1 MNFTL
6 NDGEMMVVIGHVGS
20 GKSSLLATIM
30 KECQIKSGQLGM
42 HGTVAYVEQEPFIL
56 SDTIKENI
64 TLGKEVDDIVLHEVI
79 RVSQLEPDLALFPKG
94 INTFIG
100 EQGVNISGGQ
110 KARIALAR
118 ALYANADIYLL
129 DDPLSAVDPAVANKI
144 FNDCIQGYLAKKA
157 RILVTHQLHFT
168 AGV

>member
-1 MNFTL
+1 
-6 NDGEMMVVIGHVGS
+6 
-20 GKSSLLATIM
+20 
-30 KECQIKSGQLGM
+30 M

-100 EQGVNISGGQ
+100 EQGVNISGG
-110 KARIALAR
+110 
-118 ALYANADIYLL
+118 
-129 DDPLSAVDPAVANKI
+129 
-144 FNDCIQGYLAKKA
+144 
-157 RILVTHQLHFT
+157 
-168 AGV
+168 